1 MDIRNNPVISAVLGV
16 FWNGEEH
23 RFRAFW
29 RIILFFFLL
38 TALTAPS
45 ILILSLGGPFMFQ
58 FVPLLATIGAL
69 WIAGRILDRRTL
81 GDFGLHINRSWLID
95 LGFGLVLGALLM
107 SIVFGVELLLGWI
120 TIIDTYS
127 YRVYAN
133 TTLDQLFSWISFATP
148 SSNLLWVAFL
158 FAVTGFLSVGIY
170 EEMISRGYLLR
181 NMAEGFQIGKI
192 SPTRA
197 LIAAW
202 LISSALFGVAHAF
215 NPNATELSIFCI
227 TLAGIFLGL
236 GFVLTNELAI
246 PIGIHITWN
255 LFQGNVYGFP
265 VSGASLS
272 RTATIFRIE
281 QSGPTLWTGGAF
293 GPEAGIIGMLALILG
308 SVAIVGWVKFRYGK
322 LRYRVAQ

>member
-1 MDIRNNPVISAVLGV
+1 VDIRNNPVTSAVLGV

-38 TALTAPS
+38 TILTAPS
-45 ILILSLGGPFMFQ
+45 ILILSLGGPILFQ
-58 FVPLLATIGAL
+58 FVPLLATVGAL

-81 GDFGLHINRSWLID
+81 GDFGLHIDRSWLID

-127 YRVYAN
+127 YRVYGNA
-133 TTLDQLFSWISFATP
+133 TLDQLFNWGSFATP
-148 SSNLLWVAFL
+148 SSDFLSVAFL
-158 FAVTGFLSVGIY
+158 FAVASFVSVGIY

-181 NMAEGFQIGKI
+181 NMAEGFQIGNI
-192 SPTRA
+192 SPTQA
-197 LIAAW
+197 VIAAW
-202 LISSALFGVAHAF
+202 VISSALFGIAHIF
-215 NPNATELSIFCI
+215 NPNATMVSTFNIA
-227 TLAGIFLGL
+227 LAGIFLGL

-272 RTATIFRIE
+272 RTTTIFRIE
-281 QSGPTLWTGGAF
+281 QGGPALWTGGAF
-293 GPEAGIIGMLALILG
+293 GPEAGIIGILALVLG
-308 SVAIVGWVKFRYGK
+308 SGAIVWWVKVRYRK
-322 LRYRVAQ
+322 LRYQVGT